1 VTATSDAWA
10 VVQIA
15 ELARTSEELLLRTLD
30 TLDVDVRAAM
40 PEDAAWTLSGADA
53 EELRALLI
61 EHGEI
66 AERLQVLAEQL
77 PEHGVTGTYDDVR
90 DGAAAALADGI
101 LDPAT
106 VAMTATALDARTG
119 WIALADALVSTD
131 TQSAWTQ
138 LSSHELLSSFRRADT
153 RLVARVLED
162 AAVEPDACWPDL
174 TADTTRRLATTLR
187 TYAKQS

>member
-1 VTATSDAWA
+1 
-10 VVQIA
+10 
-15 ELARTSEELLLRTLD
+15 
-30 TLDVDVRAAM
+30 VRAAM
-40 PEDAAWTLSGADA
+40 PEDAAWVLSGADA

-106 VAMTATALDARTG
+106 VAVTVTALDVRTG

-131 TQSAWTQ
+131 TRCAWTK
-138 LSSHELLSSFRRADT
+138 LGSHELLSSFRGADT
-153 RLVARVLED
+153 RLVGRVLAD
-162 AAVEPDACWPDL
+162 AGVEPDVCWSDL
-174 TADTTRRLATTLR
+174 TAVATRRLATTLR
-187 TYAKQS
+187 TYAKPS